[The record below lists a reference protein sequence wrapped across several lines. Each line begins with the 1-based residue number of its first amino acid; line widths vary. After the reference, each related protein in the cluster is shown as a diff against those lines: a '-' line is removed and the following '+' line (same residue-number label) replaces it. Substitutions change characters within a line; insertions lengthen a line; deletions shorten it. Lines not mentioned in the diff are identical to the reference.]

1 MFVVRLLARCAKNKF
16 LIFAEEI
23 MMYAQKSNVPL
34 LIIVYGSDLVTEP
47 CEGGDKE
54 KQQFKPCF
62 LVCGDTC

>member
-34 LIIVYGSDLVTEP
+34 LIIVYGSDLVT
-47 CEGGDKE
+47 
-54 KQQFKPCF
+54 
-62 LVCGDTC
+62 